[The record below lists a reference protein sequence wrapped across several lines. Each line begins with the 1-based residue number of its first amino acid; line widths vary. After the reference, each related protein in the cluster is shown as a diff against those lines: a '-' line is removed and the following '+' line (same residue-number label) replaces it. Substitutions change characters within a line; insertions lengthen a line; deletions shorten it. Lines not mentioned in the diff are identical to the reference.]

1 MGAGIYE
8 LTLHAPDGRER
19 KTLAWFPNEA
29 VRQDFLLGKPR
40 KVIAKVEKLRGLKEQ
55 LERELYRVR
64 QLRVEQEC
72 RVLRLHQPVASLVV
86 TGLNKTIKAEKL
98 GQYLDSA

>member
-29 VRQDFLLGKPR
+29 VRQDFLCR
-40 KVIAKVEKLRGLKEQ
+40 AAQRGLEVTEK
-55 LERELYRVR
+55 
-64 QLRVEQEC
+64 
-72 RVLRLHQPVASLVV
+72 SLDD
-86 TGLNKTIKAEKL
+86 K
-98 GQYLDSA
+98 

>member
-1 MGAGIYE
+1 MSK
-8 LTLHAPDGRER
+8 LT
-19 KTLAWFPNEA
+19 
-29 VRQDFLLGKPR
+29 DFYAHKASLQEEGKP
-40 KVIAKVEKLRGLKEQ
+40 IAKVEKLRGLRAQ

-72 RVLRLHQPVASLVV
+72 HVLRLHQPVASLVV

-98 GQYLDSA
+98 PPMHETALMG